1 MDLEKFLV
9 FFVQHKVLLELSI
22 VCVCILRDSTLN
34 ACARI
39 VIKHAHVTNI
49 HENPVPICVHALN
62 FFDSCEVVEQIAETS
77 AGGRSVRFQ
86 GN

>member
-9 FFVQHKVLLELSI
+9 FCVQRKVLLELLI
-22 VCVCILRDSTLN
+22 VCVCILRDSILN
-34 ACARI
+34 TFARI

-62 FFDSCEVVEQIAETS
+62 FFDSCKVVEQIAETS
-77 AGGRSVRFQ
+77 PGGRSVRLQ